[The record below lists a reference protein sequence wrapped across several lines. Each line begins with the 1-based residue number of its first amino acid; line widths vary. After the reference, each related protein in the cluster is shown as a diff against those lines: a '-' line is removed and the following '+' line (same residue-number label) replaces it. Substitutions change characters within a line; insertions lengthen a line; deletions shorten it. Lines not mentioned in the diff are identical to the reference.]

1 MGLQPAAAWQLS
13 HGTASGPCGF
23 GRCALAT
30 AERDPTKTTQDKV
43 SKIMKEIRVNALGAP
58 LRNCDCA
65 RGVRGVD
72 DSILRINRVGTTVP
86 KARNDTKATNDTKAR
101 DDPICGSIRIF
112 Q

>member
-43 SKIMKEIRVNALGAP
+43 SKIMKEIRVNALG
-58 LRNCDCA
+58 
-65 RGVRGVD
+65 
-72 DSILRINRVGTTVP
+72 
-86 KARNDTKATNDTKAR
+86 DTKATNDTKTR
-101 DDPICGSIRIF
+101 DDPYLWFDKDFPVDPREWL
-112 Q
+112 